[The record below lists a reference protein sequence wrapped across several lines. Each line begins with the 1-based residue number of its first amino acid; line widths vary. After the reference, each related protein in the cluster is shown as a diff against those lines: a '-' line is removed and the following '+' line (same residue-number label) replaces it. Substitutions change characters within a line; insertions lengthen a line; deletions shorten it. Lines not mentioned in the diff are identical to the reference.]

1 MAYLQATKTL
11 KTNKNLLLCPVC
23 EEQGRKEILGELDD
37 EGNFVV
43 MRFKGESNNG
53 KTKIV
58 SGCFEVM
65 CGVCNEIVFY
75 RKDK

>member
-1 MAYLQATKTL
+1 
-11 KTNKNLLLCPVC
+11 VC

-37 EGNFVV
+37 DGSFIV
-43 MRFKGESNNG
+43 MRFKGEGNNG

-58 SGCFEVM
+58 SRVFEVM

-75 RKDK
+75 RKDEQ